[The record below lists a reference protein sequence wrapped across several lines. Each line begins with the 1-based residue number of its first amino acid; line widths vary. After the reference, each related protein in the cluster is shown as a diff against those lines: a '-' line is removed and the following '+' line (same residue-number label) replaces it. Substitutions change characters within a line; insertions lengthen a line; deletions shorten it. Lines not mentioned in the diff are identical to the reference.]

1 MARMFCAMTNFEA
14 WERFVMDVMRVKNL
28 FELLALTTQNI
39 RSIQESVLV
48 NVRMIVQV
56 ATLSIFSR
64 LR

>member
-1 MARMFCAMTNFEA
+1 MARMFCAMTNLED
-14 WERFVMDVMRVKNL
+14 WERFVMDVMQVKNL
-28 FELLALTTQNI
+28 FVLPALTTQNI

-56 ATLSIFSR
+56 ATLLIFSR